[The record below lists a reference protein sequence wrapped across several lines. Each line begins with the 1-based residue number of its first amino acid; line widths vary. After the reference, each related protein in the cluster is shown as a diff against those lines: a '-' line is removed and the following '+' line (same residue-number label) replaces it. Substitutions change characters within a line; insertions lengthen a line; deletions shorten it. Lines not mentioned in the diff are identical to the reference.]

1 MPTTRIA
8 LAPATGNLGLPI
20 LQAVLNAGLS
30 VTVLSR
36 NGGNS
41 SNLTPHPNL
50 SIKEVDFTS
59 VESLTSAL
67 FGIDVVVSCV
77 ATFAIGS
84 QNPLIDSY
92 LLCRGRK
99 TFYSS

>member
-50 SIKEVDFTS
+50 SIKEVGFTS

-67 FGIDVVVSCV
+67 FGIDFVVSCV
-77 ATFAIGS
+77 ATLS
-84 QNPLIDSY
+84 NRKSEPSDRY
-92 LLCRGRK
+92 VLCRGRK